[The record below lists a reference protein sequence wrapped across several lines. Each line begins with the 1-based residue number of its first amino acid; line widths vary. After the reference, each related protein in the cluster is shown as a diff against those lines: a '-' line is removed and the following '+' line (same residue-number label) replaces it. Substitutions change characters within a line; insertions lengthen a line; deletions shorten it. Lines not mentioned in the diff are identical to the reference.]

1 MELVKTNLRSLW
13 SNYLVRY
20 KYIASN
26 ERQNDESEGV
36 KRVVAMHQPRKAS
49 FISVP
54 SKSDCSKKNSYNI
67 PIDHMAI

>member
-13 SNYLVRY
+13 SNYLVRC

-36 KRVVAMHQPRKAS
+36 KRGAMYQPRKAS

-54 SKSDCSKKNSYNI
+54 SKSDCSQKLFI
-67 PIDHMAI
+67 